1 MEPVF
6 SQKQPLKG
14 LRHCQHRLNWC
25 TANRVGHSEIKYL
38 VYHPQIKSCF
48 PVVRC
53 FSNGIRLAK
62 TRGKAGSGKWL
73 GVTFVTCEAKKTIP
87 SPIKVFKSAVLPA
100 AQLRSNCFTMLQ
112 AVQDIYWDGTYWPNT
127 WYSWRITWEEKCP
140 CNPGSFTSSF
150 LQPKNPVLA
159 TFIAQADTYGQW
171 QMYVETDVCAPP
183 SALLSGHGC

>member
-1 MEPVF
+1 MYC
-6 SQKQPLKG
+6 QPRRTQWNKIPCLSS
-14 LRHCQHRLNWC
+14 
-25 TANRVGHSEIKYL
+25 ANKEL
-38 VYHPQIKSCF
+38 LSCCVLF
-48 PVVRC
+48 FKWYPSYENMRA
-53 FSNGIRLAK
+53 SPLLHK
-62 TRGKAGSGKWL
+62 DGSGKWL
-73 GVTFVTCEAKKTIP
+73 GVTFVACEAKKTIP

-100 AQLRSNCFTMLQ
+100 AQLRSNCFTVLQ

-150 LQPKNPVLA
+150 LQPKNPTLA

-183 SALLSGHGC
+183 TALLSGHGC